1 MKNTEANRIKMIIK
15 AKEKTEK
22 EQDKFGYFGKKY
34 VACEN
39 VFTNE
44 LLICTSHE
52 AFNNNRYKEI
62 TLI

>member
-34 VACEN
+34 VACVN
-39 VFTNE
+39 IFTNE
-44 LLICTSHE
+44 LLICTMQES
-52 AFNNNRYKEI
+52 FCNNRYKDI